1 MYYCRQCGVVE
12 NVIVFV
18 GHDAICFYC
27 KKKVIPTGVD
37 EEGFPITIYASKKE
51 YLETHFEYY
60 YTWACENFDT
70 ENIEEEELKKIVE
83 SVILKQ
89 LDGYTNDETI
99 KVHLTYD
106 CDCDVFEL
114 QILLEIEDRLNT
126 NFDSNK

>member
-1 MYYCRQCGVVE
+1 MYYYCRQCGIGQC
-12 NVIVFV
+12 VIDFGNNDV
-18 GHDAICFYC
+18 ICC
-27 KKKVIPTGVD
+27 DCRKRVIHMCID

-60 YTWACENFDT
+60 CTWVYENFDT

-99 KVHLTYD
+99 KVSQLYEN
-106 CDCDVFEL
+106 CDDFEVY
-114 QILLEIEDRLNT
+114 ILDEIEDRLNT
-126 NFDSNK
+126 YFDSNK

>member
-12 NVIVFV
+12 HVIVF
-18 GHDAICFYC
+18 GDHDAICCYC
-27 KKKVIPTGVD
+27 RKRVIPIGGD

-99 KVHLTYD
+99 KVYQLDD
-106 CDCDVFEL
+106 CDGFKL
-114 QILLEIEDRLNT
+114 HILLEIEDRLNT
-126 NFDSNK
+126 YFDSNK